1 MKSLLFLYV
10 FLFSALTLN
19 NNDRIKIEGLKKSYN
34 QNQNI
39 EFTINNNSEKK
50 YYYISIEYYDNRWI
64 ELINDISQ
72 PESRVS
78 VINLINSHQIVKKN
92 ISIKKVFY
100 LKNFLK
106 FKKFRL
112 KIVYGKS
119 SDKINTTYF
128 SNSFEII

>member
-1 MKSLLFLYV
+1 MKSLFVLSV

-19 NNDRIKIEGLKKSYN
+19 NNDKIKIEGLKKSYN

-78 VINLINSHQIVKKN
+78 VINLINPHQIVKKN

-100 LKNFLK
+100 LKNFLM

-119 SDKINTTYF
+119 SDEINTTYF